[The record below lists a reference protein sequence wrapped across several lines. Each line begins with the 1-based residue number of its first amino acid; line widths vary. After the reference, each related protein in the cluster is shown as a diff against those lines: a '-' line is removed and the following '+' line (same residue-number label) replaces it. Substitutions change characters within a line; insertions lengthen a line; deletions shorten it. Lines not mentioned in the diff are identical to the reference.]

1 MAFLSAP
8 SASTVL
14 FSHIDSITLVYHV
27 HPLFTTTIPSS
38 PFITSFISFS
48 FFSYEDIST
57 LLEIEEELNGLEQ
70 LTIIQLGDSITPG
83 ETASNGLEKDKNE
96 STDKDKK
103 KSKSK
108 LKSGKQTK
116 STKTAPVAAKKN
128 TNTAPSSKKK
138 ALQGLLVLRPAQVN
152 YMNAKISGS
161 SLKSSAD
168 SDSDSNSDS
177 NSNIDS
183 DSNFENT
190 KKGDKKDK
198 KDRDSSSL
206 APTLPPLVVGR
217 SSKQND
223 RITFEIAKEH
233 HLWFHV
239 QVRVM

>member
-1 MAFLSAP
+1 MSLLSAP
-8 SASTVL
+8 SASTVP

-83 ETASNGLEKDKNE
+83 ETASNGLEKEKNE

-161 SLKSSAD
+161 SVKGSVDSDNNSD
-168 SDSDSNSDS
+168 SDSDSN
-177 NSNIDS
+177 
-183 DSNFENT
+183 FEST

>member
-1 MAFLSAP
+1 MF
-8 SASTVL
+8 
-14 FSHIDSITLVYHV
+14 ITSF
-27 HPLFTTTIPSS
+27 PLFTTTIPSS

-83 ETASNGLEKDKNE
+83 ETASNGLEKEKNE

-152 YMNAKISGS
+152 YMNSKISGS
-161 SLKSSAD
+161 NVKSSVDSDNNSD
-168 SDSDSNSDS
+168 SDSDSN
-177 NSNIDS
+177 
-183 DSNFENT
+183 FEST

-239 QVRVM
+239 QVRIM

>member
-1 MAFLSAP
+1 MALLYAP
-8 SASTVL
+8 SASTVP

-83 ETASNGLEKDKNE
+83 ETASNGLEKEKNE
-96 STDKDKK
+96 NTDKDKK

-161 SLKSSAD
+161 SVKGSVDSDNNSD
-168 SDSDSNSDS
+168 SDSDSN
-177 NSNIDS
+177 
-183 DSNFENT
+183 FECT